1 MFYNTKMKNMMESS
15 ISYPIIEM
23 AYPSNFN
30 LKEFSNI
37 RSFKERKKYCDERL
51 QKLGTGSSRIAYRVD
66 DNKVLKIAYN
76 NKGIAQNQ
84 HEADWHRNTYG
95 VFAEIFEADTEKY
108 LWLEMEIASKANKND
123 FQRIFGISWEMT
135 QDMVKYCFEQS
146 SNYNR
151 KKKLYYSTNVEKN
164 YEQMVVKDTSQ
175 FFVNFQRYLWDYQV
189 YSVSDWLDIRN
200 WGVVNR
206 NGNDELVII
215 DDGLD
220 ENVWN
225 QYYRR

>member
-1 MFYNTKMKNMMESS
+1 
-15 ISYPIIEM
+15 
-23 AYPSNFN
+23 
-30 LKEFSNI
+30 
-37 RSFKERKKYCDERL
+37 
-51 QKLGTGSSRIAYRVD
+51 
-66 DNKVLKIAYN
+66 
-76 NKGIAQNQ
+76 
-84 HEADWHRNTYG
+84 
-95 VFAEIFEADTEKY
+95 
-108 LWLEMEIASKANKND
+108 
-123 FQRIFGISWEMT
+123 
-135 QDMVKYCFEQS
+135 
-146 SNYNR
+146 
-151 KKKLYYSTNVEKN
+151 
-164 YEQMVVKDTSQ
+164 MVVKDTSQ